1 MLYKTLVLDEERISR
16 QPLISARRDTADNGP
31 GRWGWQYRTSSE
43 PAWKIPTPDDGPRKN
58 CPPRREKER
67 KTLVLAQRGEQ
78 DERCSHGQDQ
88 AVGERAP
95 TRKERARALRIQAEL
110 NGKKQRLA

>member
-31 GRWGWQYRTSSE
+31 GRWGWQSRTSSE

-67 KTLVLAQRGEQ
+67 K
-78 DERCSHGQDQ
+78 
-88 AVGERAP
+88 
-95 TRKERARALRIQAEL
+95 KERLQYLL
-110 NGKKQRLA
+110 NGGSKTSDVPTARIRPVASALPLERNAHALFAFKPS